1 MLNKKLI
8 KNDIIKTLC
17 DKTGYSRAYSK
28 KLIDDLID
36 IIINNIKFGKVTIK
50 NLGSFKI
57 INKKERIGRNPKT
70 KEEFNISSRNV
81 ITFKASKILLKHINN
96 QINEK

>member
-1 MLNKKLI
+1 MI

-17 DKTGYSRAYSK
+17 DKTGYSRAFSK

-50 NLGSFKI
+50 NVGSFKI

-70 KEEFNISSRNV
+70 KEKFIISARKTVSF
-81 ITFKASKILLKHINN
+81 TPSKKISKDL
-96 QINEK
+96 NEQTN

>member
-70 KEEFNISSRNV
+70 KEKFIISARKTISF
-81 ITFKASKILLKHINN
+81 IPSKKISKDL
-96 QINEK
+96 NEQTN